1 MRLTR
6 WHWAGVAAFWVFIAL
21 MYAAQIVWVSQ
32 LPGERVNVRAAIAW
46 QSIYYAAWIPFTI
59 LVWRVSG
66 GWLLGAAASRRRV
79 LLHVPL
85 FLAVLAAITLTATV
99 VAPLLA
105 RRPEPVWPTWWLQF
119 RGRAHLMVLIY
130 TAVVGTG
137 TALLLF
143 ERYRDRQAAEAK
155 LQAELAAARLRALR
169 AHLEPHFLFNSL
181 HTIAALARCN
191 DLDGV
196 VRLTA
201 SLSDILRHL
210 LDTGGGAA
218 RLRDEFTIVD
228 RYLAIQRMRFGD
240 RLDVSLSLAPEL
252 TDARVPVLVVQ
263 PLVENA
269 LKHGL
274 APRVRRGTL
283 SVAARVDSGRTRID
297 VEDDGV
303 GLPDGWTLRTSR
315 GTGLRNLSQ
324 RLAAEFGAAAEL
336 NVEPRTGGGV
346 RATVML
352 PYRTA

>member
-1 MRLTR
+1 
-6 WHWAGVAAFWVFIAL
+6 
-21 MYAAQIVWVSQ
+21 
-32 LPGERVNVRAAIAW
+32 
-46 QSIYYAAWIPFTI
+46 
-59 LVWRVSG
+59 
-66 GWLLGAAASRRRV
+66 
-79 LLHVPL
+79 
-85 FLAVLAAITLTATV
+85 
-99 VAPLLA
+99 
-105 RRPEPVWPTWWLQF
+105 
-119 RGRAHLMVLIY
+119 
-130 TAVVGTG
+130 
-137 TALLLF
+137 
-143 ERYRDRQAAEAK
+143 
-155 LQAELAAARLRALR
+155 
-169 AHLEPHFLFNSL
+169 
-181 HTIAALARCN
+181 
-191 DLDGV
+191 
-196 VRLTA
+196 
-201 SLSDILRHL
+201 
-210 LDTGGGAA
+210 
-218 RLRDEFTIVD
+218 
-228 RYLAIQRMRFGD
+228 
-240 RLDVSLSLAPEL
+240 VSLSLAPEL